1 MLRRKAE
8 RAIAEWL
15 GRPGKAL
22 LVTGARQVGKTYIV
36 RETLRE
42 RGIPCAEFNLIRDR
56 EVLEILRGHTSVD
69 DLLMKLSLF
78 SPTRL
83 EPHRTVIFFDEI
95 QEYPEIVTAVKF
107 LVEDGRFRYVLSGSM
122 LGVELRNLRSAP
134 VGYVETLTMY
144 PLDFEE
150 FLQLFG
156 VTDGIWEMLRRCYR
170 ERLPV
175 DDAVHRKLTDIFSLY
190 LIIGGMPAAVEAYR
204 RTNSIDDVIVE
215 HGSIIRQYRQDF
227 TKYEEE
233 SRRLRLT
240 RIYDIIPAELNEKN
254 KRFLV
259 SDVERGARLDR
270 TEDSFLWLT
279 AAGVAIAA
287 YNVTEPAL
295 PLTLNRKMS
304 LFKLF
309 LSDVGML
316 TTMYGRSVKLDIV
329 SGKPGINRGAVY
341 ENAVAQELVAH
352 GYDLS
357 YYASKRLG
365 ELDFVIEHAGK
376 ALPIEVKSGKDY
388 ARHSALDNVLAVPG
402 YGIGEAFVFSPGN
415 VSAEGK
421 IVNYPAYMVMFLQE
435 ESGESGVL
443 PLSGFAFKDA

>member
-1 MLRRKAE
+1 
-8 RAIAEWL
+8 
-15 GRPGKAL
+15 
-22 LVTGARQVGKTYIV
+22 
-36 RETLRE
+36 
-42 RGIPCAEFNLIRDR
+42 
-56 EVLEILRGHTSVD
+56 
-69 DLLMKLSLF
+69 
-78 SPTRL
+78 
-83 EPHRTVIFFDEI
+83 
-95 QEYPEIVTAVKF
+95 
-107 LVEDGRFRYVLSGSM
+107 
-122 LGVELRNLRSAP
+122 
-134 VGYVETLTMY
+134 
-144 PLDFEE
+144 
-150 FLQLFG
+150 
-156 VTDGIWEMLRRCYR
+156 
-170 ERLPV
+170 
-175 DDAVHRKLTDIFSLY
+175 
-190 LIIGGMPAAVEAYR
+190 MPAAVEAYR

-329 SGKPGINRGAVY
+329 SGKAGINRGAVY
-341 ENAVAQELVAH
+341 ENAA
-352 GYDLS
+352 
-357 YYASKRLG
+357 
-365 ELDFVIEHAGK
+365 HAGTGCPR
-376 ALPIEVKSGKDY
+376 L
-388 ARHSALDNVLAVPG
+388 
-402 YGIGEAFVFSPGN
+402 
-415 VSAEGK
+415 
-421 IVNYPAYMVMFLQE
+421 
-435 ESGESGVL
+435 
-443 PLSGFAFKDA
+443 